1 MGYRSTGAFIMNIYI
16 RYIKNRHKPILARNT
31 VEYCTFLYLK
41 TANIAGFADLKSDV
55 FLVCNW
61 TFEEKN

>member
-55 FLVCNW
+55 FS
-61 TFEEKN
+61 